1 VGLVTLPAGPFDV
14 IVVDPPWS
22 YGSTNDR
29 SSAGKHY
36 RTLQASTRGKNTRP
50 AVEELVAIAPVH
62 EVAADAAALYL
73 WITNPKMRLGMD
85 LLDVWGFDYKTILTW
100 VKVTKDGKP
109 RVGMGFFYR
118 GCTEHVLVGT
128 RGGYAIAPDLR
139 PANVVHAERGQHSAK
154 PDEFYRMVEQTSPGQ
169 QRLDVFARRPR
180 LGWQAWG
187 DEVPAPTIGRS
198 EKEEG

>member
-50 AVEELVAIAPVH
+50 AVEELV
-62 EVAADAAALYL
+62 
-73 WITNPKMRLGMD
+73 
-85 LLDVWGFDYKTILTW
+85 
-100 VKVTKDGKP
+100 
-109 RVGMGFFYR
+109 
-118 GCTEHVLVGT
+118 
-128 RGGYAIAPDLR
+128 
-139 PANVVHAERGQHSAK
+139 
-154 PDEFYRMVEQTSPGQ
+154 Q